1 MEKQKRIMRR
11 RNKRMLEPWQIL
23 SGLMAVYDFVAIH
36 GAFLLALLAR
46 FDFKF
51 GEIPDAFWLP
61 YTRFITVYALGAL
74 VVFWFFRLYKSLWA
88 YASFAEL
95 VRALEACLITGVAHI
110 IGITVLF
117 GRMPLSYYFGGVLLQ
132 TVLVVGIRFSY
143 RFILYERSKRQPAG
157 GAEGRIMLIG
167 AGSAGQMI
175 LRDIKR
181 AGEVQEKVVCI
192 IDDNPNKWNRVLD
205 GIPIVGGR
213 DSILQAVR
221 ARRRESSL

>member
-1 MEKQKRIMRR
+1 MKTNPV
-11 RNKRMLEPWQIL
+11 RNKRRMLEPWQIMSL
-23 SGLMAVYDFVAIH
+23 LMAAYDFVAIH

-74 VVFWFFRLYKSLWA
+74 VVFWFFRMYRSLWA

-157 GAEGRIMLIG
+157 GCFRFGGVPGIAVSFTSLVPSSGTRIERISPL
-167 AGSAGQMI
+167 
-175 LRDIKR
+175 
-181 AGEVQEKVVCI
+181 E
-192 IDDNPNKWNRVLD
+192 
-205 GIPIVGGR
+205 
-213 DSILQAVR
+213 
-221 ARRRESSL
+221 